1 MIKLQKLNVVKLV
14 AEEVEAQALERKGF
28 KRVDPEPAGKVPELN
43 LDKPVDDMNLAE
55 LKAYAKLKE
64 IDLEGATK
72 KDEILA
78 VIKEAEAKP
87 EGGE

>member
-14 AEEVEAQALERKGF
+14 EEEVEAQAWERRGF
-28 KRVDPEPAGKVPELN
+28 KRIVEAEPADPEKGID
-43 LDKPVDDMNLAE
+43 LDKPVDDMTVPE

-64 IDLEGATK
+64 IDLDGVTK
-72 KDEILA
+72 KDDILA
-78 VIKEAEAKP
+78 AIKAKE

>member
-14 AEEVEAQALERKGF
+14 EEEVEAEALERRGF
-28 KRVDPEPAGKVPELN
+28 KRVEDEPPAKEPELN
-43 LDKPVDDMNLAE
+43 LDQPVDEMNLPE

-64 IDLEGATK
+64 IDLSGATR
-72 KDEILA
+72 KDDILA
-78 VIKEAEAKP
+78 AIKAKT